1 MSTSK
6 KLFLTMFFNVISL
19 IFIISVSFFIAK
31 KNIEI
36 LINKDLESVG
46 LSVYNLSS
54 FYAKTILKD
63 MKTKSLKMQLKRLKL
78 VKVVTYTLLM
88 NLER

>member
-6 KLFLTMFFNVISL
+6 KLFLTMFFNVMSL
-19 IFIISVSFFIAK
+19 IFIILVSFFIAK

-46 LSVYNLSS
+46 LSVFNLSS
-54 FYAKTILKD
+54 FYAKQ
-63 MKTKSLKMQLKRLKL
+63 S
-78 VKVVTYTLLM
+78 
-88 NLER
+88 

>member
-6 KLFLTMFFNVISL
+6 KLFLTMFFNVMSL

-46 LSVYNLSS
+46 LSVFNLSS
-54 FYAKTILKD
+54 FLCKKQ
-63 MKTKSLKMQLKRLKL
+63 S
-78 VKVVTYTLLM
+78 
-88 NLER
+88 

>member
-6 KLFLTMFFNVISL
+6 KLFLTMFFNVMSL
-19 IFIISVSFFIAK
+19 IFIILVSFFIAK

-46 LSVYNLSS
+46 LSVFNLSS
-54 FYAKTILKD
+54 FYAKKQ
-63 MKTKSLKMQLKRLKL
+63 S
-78 VKVVTYTLLM
+78 
-88 NLER
+88 

>member
-1 MSTSK
+1 M
-6 KLFLTMFFNVISL
+6 L
-19 IFIISVSFFIAK
+19 K

-46 LSVYNLSS
+46 LSVFNLSS
-54 FYAKTILKD
+54 FYAKNNPKGYENKEFKD
-63 MKTKSLKMQLKRLKL
+63 AIKEIKIGKA
-78 VKVVTYTLLM
+78 VIYTLLM

>member
-46 LSVYNLSS
+46 FIS
-54 FYAKTILKD
+54 I
-63 MKTKSLKMQLKRLKL
+63 
-78 VKVVTYTLLM
+78 
-88 NLER
+88 